1 MLQPTNNIINI
12 ESIQKRE
19 IHGDTSNIAKTRP
32 GKGAPKPRNEA
43 NSAQSA
49 SRSFLPKFAV
59 GRFFKNLAKSVKGV
73 VSRKESSTGRP
84 ENPNARISSSRSEEK
99 SVAMIASGPQDKPAT
114 IPIQGNTPKQVNIPT
129 QERTDPKEQ
138 TELDALKNQRIV
150 FDTVGWAV
158 ACLLNEEKKYAIV
171 PGNRSNTGENQYSY
185 IFKEPPNGELNQILL
200 KGNLADG
207 SIQSQILQHQA
218 TLQQQVKMD
227 FIRLTGEFGAGSR
240 EPFQEWFKQF
250 QSLAPNVEDIKQAD
264 LKNLWDHFNTLPKTE
279 ENRKLSNNMLK
290 AILVSFSHE
299 WGLQGEKEIDGQ
311 KLKLEGSYG
320 GLMHANLAANVSRY
334 LADKIPEELE
344 AKGLN
349 AEDAKAIQE
358 SLNHSVEYSVH
369 SDKTSIPD
377 AKEHAFNDF
386 QDNKIVTLG
395 AGWRGHNGGH
405 NVEVTLYKNK
415 SGETFLVYTNRG
427 EKKRGEV
434 LDDSIDKM
442 KIFKVN
448 GEVTKEILAQ
458 FMDRKMENEPLKAS
472 LASKLGKHVSELT
485 EEDIKKARMEFFEG
499 KGPGSMHDVLKL
511 EQVGTVEKSEQKV
524 GNCTWANAK
533 GGFHACILLKMME
546 RAMEKPQPDGKLMTS
561 EEALERVV
569 EPATALFKDWEID
582 HRLKE
587 MEFFLSLEP
596 AVRNG
601 EVDMKM
607 DEYYS
612 MVVKLSEKLAVKG
625 KFDRYQ
631 DSKAFPDAIRQK
643 IGEIE
648 QKVQECMRKNPIPL
662 TSLTN
667 QRSGRPEF
675 PQDDLKPGSFMIW
688 NKTVNYDGDVPQKEL
703 RIMYIDAEGAYK
715 EKAIPSNCTTTENL
729 LRQLPELKYPVKN
742 VESVESKRFVGKTD
756 NEVFESLITE
766 GKAFANAD
774 LAKKHLESQPEGT
787 YAIFPSTGRPGK
799 FCVQFKLQ
807 SGNLSKPK
815 ILLQSKEKKQFALES
830 FVAGQQLIVHKSKV
844 GKIVEQLEELAKKG
858 PLRKDAE
865 DVANEELGKEENRN
879 NIIVIKDR
887 NNDVYNVWYVDLN
900 NHICQVQVLK
910 GQDGKLTADGK
921 MFDSIEQLQ
930 KDPKFKRLW

>member
-1 MLQPTNNIINI
+1 MLHPTNNIINI
-12 ESIQKRE
+12 DPIQLRDT
-19 IHGDTSNIAKTRP
+19 HSDTSGIAKTRP
-32 GKGAPKPRNEA
+32 GKGAPKPRNGA
-43 NSAQSA
+43 NSTQST
-49 SRSFLPKFAV
+49 SLSFMPKFAV
-59 GRFFKNLAKSVKGV
+59 GRFFKNLAKSVRGV

-84 ENPNARISSSRSEEK
+84 ENPNARISSRSQEK
-99 SVAMIASGPQDKPAT
+99 SVAMIIASGPQDKPAT
-114 IPIQGNTPKQVNIPT
+114 INTPKQVIIPT
-129 QERTDPKEQ
+129 QERIDPKEQ
-138 TELDALKNQRIV
+138 AELDSLKNQRIV
-150 FDTVGWAV
+150 FDTTGWAV

-171 PGNRSNTGENQYSY
+171 AGNRSNTGENQYFY

-200 KGNLADG
+200 KGNLSDG

-218 TLQQQVKMD
+218 TLQQQVKID

-250 QSLAPNVEDIKQAD
+250 QSLAPNAEDIKQAD
-264 LKNLWDHFNTLPKTE
+264 LKNLWDHLTTLPKTE
-279 ENRKLSNNMLK
+279 ENRKLSNNLLK
-290 AILVSFSHE
+290 SILVSFSHE

-320 GLMHANLAANVSRY
+320 GIMHANLAANVSRY
-334 LADKIPEELE
+334 IADKTPEEFQ

-377 AKEHAFNDF
+377 AAEHAFNDF
-386 QDNKIVTLG
+386 QNKKIVTVG
-395 AGWRGHNGGH
+395 TGWRGH

-442 KIFKVN
+442 KIFKIN

-458 FMDRKMENEPLKAS
+458 IMDRKMESEPLKAS
-472 LASKLGKHVSELT
+472 LAAKLGKDISELT
-485 EEDIKKARMEFFEG
+485 VEDIKKARMEFFEG
-499 KGPGSMHDVLKL
+499 KGPRSMHDVLKL

-524 GNCTWANAK
+524 GNCSWANAK

-546 RAMEKPQPDGKLMTS
+546 RAMEKPQPDGKMMTA
-561 EEALERVV
+561 EEALDRVV

-601 EVDMKM
+601 AVDMKM

-631 DSKAFPDAIRQK
+631 DSKGFPDAIRQK

-662 TSLTN
+662 TSLMN

-675 PQDDLKPGSFMIW
+675 PQDELKPGSFLIW
-688 NKTVNYDGDVPQKEL
+688 NKTVSFDGDVPQKEL
-703 RIMYIDAEGAYK
+703 RIMYIDTEGAYK
-715 EKAIPSNCTTTENL
+715 EKAIPSNCTTTEDL

-742 VESVESKRFVGKTD
+742 VESVESKRFVGKPD

-774 LAKKHLESQPEGT
+774 LAKEHLERQPEGT
-787 YAIFPSTGRPGK
+787 YAIFPSTSRPGK
-799 FCVQFKLQ
+799 YCVQFKLQ
-807 SGNLSKPK
+807 SGELSKPK
-815 ILLQSKEKKQFALES
+815 ILLQSKEKKQFALEN